1 MTTAVSLKEFRDH
14 TDEIIDTVVES
25 EETVI
30 VTLADGRKFVLVPG
44 AEWQSMDE
52 TSYLTST
59 AENRAALTQSLKEAV
74 EGKTFE
80 IDL

>member
-14 TDEIIDTVVES
+14 TDEIIDTVVEG
-25 EETVI
+25 EEIVI

-52 TSYLTST
+52 TAYLTST
-59 AENRAALTQSLKEAV
+59 AANRAALERSLKEAA
-74 EGKTFE
+74 EGKIVE